1 MSFMSR
7 LILRVG
13 VGMAI
18 SCAALGATTAPDVDN
33 DPVAFIADSQKVLDA
48 GKSLP
53 LLPAKNISQ
62 VVRFSEEGGMLTID
76 WPLLHSGPQTGR
88 IPLTDLPGQ
97 ATVACHGGALPGKPV
112 YPTFEYWDLTQPDH
126 LVRHLQVFSS
136 PTFLWVFQDTEG
148 VHDYLKTVSLHENIV
163 PTDSPP
169 VTLRIQIIDPL
180 HPPRNIVLSANTLDE
195 LLLTHHE
202 EFERYLR
209 PMFSMFHQENAVFMM
224 DDRIDWQVLAADW
237 HSPADMAAK
246 VNAII
251 IRFDSTEFAQRQN
264 AEKDLQALG
273 EPAALFLRTA
283 NRQNWSAEQ
292 TARVNAFL
300 AEYFV
305 LTDEQAQG
313 LASDR
318 DFLLECLGSD
328 DADIRAA
335 AVKHLDSVL
344 GRKIDYILAQP
355 PAERSRSISALHQ
368 NTTQ

>member
-1 MSFMSR
+1 MSGLF
-7 LILRVG
+7 LRMG

-33 DPVAFIADSQKVLDA
+33 DPIAFIADSQKELDA
-48 GKSLP
+48 GK
-53 LLPAKNISQ
+53 LLPVLPPKTISQ

-76 WPLLHSGPQTGR
+76 WPMLHSGPLTGR
-88 IPLTDLPGQ
+88 VPLLDLPGQ
-97 ATVACHGGALPGKPV
+97 ADIICHAGGLPNKQV

-148 VHDYLKTVSLHENIV
+148 VHDYLKTVSLHENVV

-169 VTLRIQIIDPL
+169 VTLRIQIVDQSQ
-180 HPPRNIVLSANTLDE
+180 PPRNIVLEAQTLDE
-195 LLLTHHE
+195 LMLAHHE
-202 EFERYLR
+202 EFEKYLR

-224 DDRIDWQVLAADW
+224 DERIDWQVLADDW
-237 HSPADMAAK
+237 RPPADLAAK

-251 IRFDSTEFAQRQN
+251 ARFDSTEFSQRQQ

-283 NRQNWSAEQ
+283 DRRNWSAEQ
-292 TARVNAFL
+292 TARINAFL
-300 AEYFV
+300 GEYFV
-305 LTDEQAQG
+305 LTDEQAK
-313 LASDR
+313 ADVNDR

-344 GRKIDYILAQP
+344 GRKIDYILDQP
-355 PAERSRSISALHQ
+355 PAERSRSISALRQ
-368 NTTQ
+368 NSTPQ